1 MFYILSKTVTVLL
14 HPSNLIL
21 LIGMAGLALML
32 MGWRRGG
39 TRLVIASVI
48 LLFIAGLLPV
58 GPYLTHALERR
69 FPPWEQAGGLSRG
82 PPTGIIIL
90 GGAISPLLTRQT
102 GLTSVNGDAGRVIA
116 LAHLARTFPN
126 ARIVYS
132 GGDPSLFGNK
142 HPETDFIGP
151 LLDDFGVPRARVEL
165 ETRSRN
171 TAENAAFTR
180 DIAQPKPGERW
191 LLVTS
196 AQHMPRAIGSFR
208 AAGFPVE
215 AYPVAFQVEHHLRL
229 RPGFT
234 VGNNLARLDRAVNEW
249 IGVIAY
255 WATGRSSALFPAP

>member
-1 MFYILSKTVTVLL
+1 M
-14 HPSNLIL
+14 
-21 LIGMAGLALML
+21 GAG
-32 MGWRRGG
+32 RRAVA
-39 TRLVIASVI
+39 R
-48 LLFIAGLLPV
+48 
-58 GPYLTHALERR
+58 
-69 FPPWEQAGGLSRG
+69 